1 MATLSL
7 QVAVNISARQ
17 FRQEDFVAQVH
28 AVLVET
34 GADPARL
41 VFELTESLVL
51 ENVEHVIRTMHV
63 LKDWGIGFS
72 LDDFGTGYSS
82 LAYLKRLPL
91 NELKID
97 QGFVRDIPGD
107 ADSCVIAQ
115 AIHAL
120 GKSLRL
126 NVIAEGVETEA
137 QRDFLAGHGCNAF
150 QGYLYGRPGPAELIG
165 SLARNGPS

>member
-82 LAYLKRLPL
+82 LAYLKSFPL
-91 NELKID
+91 DVLKID
-97 QGFVRDIPGD
+97 KSFVDDIPFHQD
-107 ADSCVIAQ
+107 DMEIAA
-115 AIHAL
+115 AIVAMGHTL
-120 GKSLRL
+120 GFKVL
-126 NVIAEGVETEA
+126 AEGVETAEQLA
-137 QRDFLAGHGCNAF
+137 FLQGKGCDLY
-150 QGYLYGRPGPAELIG
+150 QGYLTSPPLPPEAFAKLVRGAAG
-165 SLARNGPS
+165 